1 MKPLDLHAIEM
12 MLATLCTHAV
22 TGRAASIAW
31 FCVSVWFGLC
41 MVADVWVEWKKGKS
55 E

>member
-22 TGRAASIAW
+22 TGHDAKIAW
-31 FCVSVWFGLC
+31 FCVSILFGC
-41 MVADVWVEWKKGKS
+41 AMVADVWEEWKKGKS

>member
-1 MKPLDLHAIEM
+1 MGESMTTKPTVA
-12 MLATLCTHAV
+12 LCTHAV